1 MVLKEDFSSG
11 NFPSLYSKS
20 FHPDIIRPFKNP
32 DMALSC
38 QFSCF
43 IMRTGWVMLLKDFLL
58 IHKLWKP
65 LGPKYND
72 IIAKILLFDLQYIL

>member
-20 FHPDIIRPFKNP
+20 FHPDITRPFKNP

-38 QFSCF
+38 VNFHASS
-43 IMRTGWVMLLKDFLL
+43 
-58 IHKLWKP
+58 
-65 LGPKYND
+65 
-72 IIAKILLFDLQYIL
+72 